1 MSKQDVM
8 DYVKTGAYGEDSPL
22 KELYMKQNLIKA
34 GQEELKKI
42 KEKK

>member
-1 MSKQDVM
+1 MSKQGVM
-8 DYVKTGAYGEDSPL
+8 DYVKTNAYAEDSPL

-34 GQEELKKI
+34 GQDELKKI